1 MIKTNSSW
9 LTAGY
14 LIPKGWK
21 VLPLFRN
28 IHHSPDHFPCPEKFD
43 PSRFEVS
50 FLSRS
55 QSFFHSCYL
64 PLLPLVHQVILQSGW
79 LSWFAGGSQAQHVHA
94 FRERDSLVPRQRA
107 RQAGDARPLP
117 PPRHQVQVVHVH
129 VRERRAVRPLRAAD
143 QRPAHDLHAQ
153 RLNDEEPLQNGWMAV
168 LVSSVLYECACKRNG
183 VMERGMKPLPELA
196 ARGRHRTGRD
206 VAWRGI
212 IHRLIKITQSPSD
225 PCTDSS
231 SSAGRTAGRQD

>member
-153 RLNDEEPLQNGWMAV
+153 RLNDEKPLQNGWMAV
-168 LVSSVLYECACKRNG
+168 LVSSVLFCTTARAKRNG
-183 VMERGMKPLPELA
+183 GMERNETA
-196 ARGRHRTGRD
+196 AGIGRGRHRTGRD
-206 VAWRGI
+206 VAWD
-212 IHRLIKITQSPSD
+212 H
-225 PCTDSS
+225 SS
-231 SSAGRTAGRQD
+231 VDQDNAKSVRSVYRFFFFSW